1 MAKYRYLGYGT
12 TDSNGIAKLDHDDT
26 GSSIAHSYTGTG
38 AGEIDVVA
46 SLDEEIVEGSIVSE
60 IYEVWD
66 YIKHDINNTLAVTD
80 YNVLYPSDT
89 LSIVDDHKEFTT
101 IQSSGRRCYLPFNAP
116 SDFRIELEVKFT
128 NMGNIGVWN
137 STDNGKYKQNE
148 NNTDWLYYRIN
159 KISNSVTIQKSTDGD
174 NWVGVTVSNYGTFD
188 FSASEYRLL
197 LTTIS
202 GTVYFRN
209 IKIYPV

>member
-1 MAKYRYLGYGT
+1 MDYL
-12 TDSNGIAKLDHDDT
+12 
-26 GSSIAHSYTGTG
+26 
-38 AGEIDVVA
+38 
-46 SLDEEIVEGSIVSE
+46 
-60 IYEVWD
+60 
-66 YIKHDINNTLAVTD
+66 KHDINNALAVTD

-101 IQSSGRRCYLPFNAP
+101 AQSSGRRCYLPFANAP

-128 NMGNIGVWN
+128 NMGNIGLWN
-137 STDNGKYKQNE
+137 STDSGKYKQNE

-159 KISNSVTIQKSTDGD
+159 KTSNSVTIQKSTDGD

-197 LTTIS
+197 LTTVS